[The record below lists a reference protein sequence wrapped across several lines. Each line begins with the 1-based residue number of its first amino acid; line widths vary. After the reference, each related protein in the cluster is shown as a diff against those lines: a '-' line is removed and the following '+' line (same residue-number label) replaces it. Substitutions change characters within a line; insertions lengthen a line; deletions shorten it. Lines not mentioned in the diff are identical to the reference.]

1 MLKILGQAFARCL
14 ARADVVQKPEMD
26 AAIQALSEQIASTFN
41 ALGSRLDSEASIK
54 NDNHEAV
61 LAAIKSAVSQID
73 AASIAR
79 ERAFIDRVE
88 ASESA
93 AIDREA
99 ARYAGEQ
106 AAIARVEASIQAAI
120 ARVEA
125 SETAAIAREEAS
137 GQAVIARVE
146 ASERA
151 AIAREVA
158 RDRTAI
164 TREDAASNSVDTSFN
179 QLETIWTNRHRDLAD
194 HFERTRIERA
204 LQNEACHADASVE
217 RKQIANET
225 LGAIHCLQR
234 KVETRKVEV
243 DSLAVKVYELQTVRD
258 GDKELQRSN
267 IAKPFKD
274 LVDVLKT
281 QNMDP
286 QLQGDRL
293 ERLKDTWDSVH
304 AFIETSP
311 EKSRGW
317 SSNPSRAGSSAASG
331 AASDAGSDT
340 ARSRGQSRGH
350 SPVMQ

>member
-14 ARADVVQKPEMD
+14 ARAAVVQKPEMD

-93 AIDREA
+93 AIAREA
-99 ARYAGEQ
+99 ARYAGE
-106 AAIARVEASIQAAI
+106 QAAI

>member
-1 MLKILGQAFARCL
+1 MLGQAFARCL
-14 ARADVVQKPEMD
+14 ARAAVVQKPEMD

-61 LAAIKSAVSQID
+61 LAAIKSAVSEID

-93 AIDREA
+93 AIAREA

-106 AAIARVEASIQAAI
+106 AAIARVEASGQAA
-120 ARVEA
+120 
-125 SETAAIAREEAS
+125 
-137 GQAVIARVE
+137 IARVE

-151 AIAREVA
+151 AIAREEA

>member
-14 ARADVVQKPEMD
+14 ARAAVVQKPEMD

-41 ALGSRLDSEASIK
+41 ALGSRLDSEASI
-54 NDNHEAV
+54 NNGNQEAV
-61 LAAIKSAVSQID
+61 LAAFKSAVSEID

-79 ERAFIDRVE
+79 ERAVIDRVE

-93 AIDREA
+93 DIAREA
-99 ARYAGEQ
+99 ARYAGE
-106 AAIARVEASIQAAI
+106 
-120 ARVEA
+120 
-125 SETAAIAREEAS
+125 
-137 GQAVIARVE
+137 QAVIARVE